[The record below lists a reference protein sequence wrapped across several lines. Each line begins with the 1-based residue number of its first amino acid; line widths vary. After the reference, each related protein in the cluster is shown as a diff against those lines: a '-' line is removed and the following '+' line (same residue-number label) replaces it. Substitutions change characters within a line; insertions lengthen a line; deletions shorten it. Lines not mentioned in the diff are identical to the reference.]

1 MRADFDGER
10 LAVAAG
16 GCVWVGDVDGALTG
30 PPDGRCPTAVTGEG
44 RRQVQRDG
52 SRYAYTFP
60 CLMAPPEGCRGIARY
75 ELARRERGRRTV
87 VAVRRFRAR
96 LGERVT
102 ARFRVPRQRLRGC
115 ATVGGRSGCMCRCGR
130 RTHPDGRASA
140 RAPSSAYSPNGAE
153 RDVSVRAG

>member
-16 GCVWVGDVDGALTG
+16 GCVWVGDMDGALTG

-60 CLMAPPEGCRGIARY
+60 CLMAPPEGCRGMARY

-87 VAVRRFRAR
+87 MAVRRFRAG

-102 ARFRVPRQRLRGC
+102 ARFRVPRQRLRRMRNRRG
-115 ATVGGRSGCMCRCGR
+115 TVWL
-130 RTHPDGRASA
+130 
-140 RAPSSAYSPNGAE
+140 Y
-153 RDVSVRAG
+153 VSVRSTDASGRTSISESPVLGVQP